1 MWKWLGGCLVVVIL
15 IVAVGLCQGYR
26 MMSSS
31 LSADGSVRVS
41 IAAPPTRV
49 FASLA
54 DGDSTATWM
63 AQGSVVKTTRHGR
76 FVPGDSVRVE
86 TRTIV
91 GVPQTHL
98 TWRISE
104 VVPDR
109 LLVWQLLPDTT
120 ARVVAIRRDSLVALG
135 DSTIVISKVI
145 APKLDSLRKSQA
157 TSSDSAANGFARI
170 GSDLLINVIR
180 MQPKLELTRLKG
192 RIEKKE

>member
-1 MWKWLGGCLVVVIL
+1 MWKWLSGCLLLVIVL
-15 IVAVGLCQGYR
+15 VAFGLWRGYR
-26 MMSSS
+26 TMSSS
-31 LSADGSVRVS
+31 LSPDGSVRVT
-41 IAAPPTRV
+41 IAAPPARV

-54 DGDSTATWM
+54 DGDSVATWM
-63 AQGSVVKTTRHGR
+63 AQGSIVKSSRHGR

-86 TRTIV
+86 TRTMI
-91 GVPQTHL
+91 GVPKTHL
-98 TWRISE
+98 TWRVSE

-109 LLVWQLLPDTT
+109 LVAWQLIPDTT

>member
-1 MWKWLGGCLVVVIL
+1 MWKWLSGCLLLVIVL
-15 IVAVGLCQGYR
+15 VAFGLWRGYR
-26 MMSSS
+26 TMSSS
-31 LSADGSVRVS
+31 LSPDGSVRVT
-41 IAAPPTRV
+41 IAAPPARV

-54 DGDSTATWM
+54 DGDSVATWM
-63 AQGSVVKTTRHGR
+63 AQGSIVKSSRHGR

-86 TRTIV
+86 TRTMI
-91 GVPQTHL
+91 GVPKTHL
-98 TWRISE
+98 TWRVSE

-109 LLVWQLLPDTT
+109 LVAWQLIPDTT

-145 APKLDSLRKSQA
+145 APQLDSLRKSQA

>member
-1 MWKWLGGCLVVVIL
+1 MWKWLSGCLLLVIVL
-15 IVAVGLCQGYR
+15 VAFGLWRGYR
-26 MMSSS
+26 TMSSS
-31 LSADGSVRVS
+31 LSPDGSVRVT
-41 IAAPPTRV
+41 IAAPPARV

-54 DGDSTATWM
+54 DGDSVATWM
-63 AQGSVVKTTRHGR
+63 AQGSIVKSSRHGR

-86 TRTIV
+86 TRTMI
-91 GVPQTHL
+91 GVPKSHL
-98 TWRISE
+98 TWRVSE

-109 LLVWQLLPDTT
+109 LVAWQLIPDTT